1 MTLKITFGIFHLKIK
16 LFYDGGDDR
25 DGLFK
30 MIYNTINNSFYI
42 PKNNLAQTHSL
53 IYKREMTLTL
63 VYNYKVNNVGLR
75 ENDRRVLKRIT

>member
-1 MTLKITFGIFHLKIK
+1 M
-16 LFYDGGDDR
+16 
-25 DGLFK
+25 
-30 MIYNTINNSFYI
+30 
-42 PKNNLAQTHSL
+42 NLSQTHSL

>member
-1 MTLKITFGIFHLKIK
+1 MLKYPYVGEYRKSEFKFGFGI
-16 LFYDGGDDR
+16 DNSPNQ
-25 DGLFK
+25 
-30 MIYNTINNSFYI
+30 YNNPMGYELGNE
-42 PKNNLAQTHSL
+42 LAQTHSL

>member
-1 MTLKITFGIFHLKIK
+1 MTSFIQLIK
-16 LFYDGGDDR
+16 KEL
-25 DGLFK
+25 
-30 MIYNTINNSFYI
+30 YNMS
-42 PKNNLAQTHSL
+42 KLAQTHSL